1 MIALDNQHFLIGESL
16 VTRGHFPRHF
26 PRPYREPPFEEWSTT
41 ARHCHH
47 SCLQVPSWENGGPET
62 VLSTVASWE
71 IPKLNKSFIGKIIHK
86 WWIFHCHVWASG
98 WGTVPAFCCFLLGC
112 CPAGGGF
119 LGGRN
124 NVLSL
129 VSWFRHSWS
138 YVPPFFPCN
147 FHHVFNAIYA
157 RTFLCKFQYAFH
169 AMLWTFVAM
178 WMPPICSASTFQRK
192 MLRPTDFVQVFF
204 RAVERSSNGIVP
216 ISEPTITPKGQVLD
230 IK

>member
-1 MIALDNQHFLIGESL
+1 MLESFRIVFTAYSLFLA
-16 VTRGHFPRHF
+16 VP
-26 PRPYREPPFEEWSTT
+26 T
-41 ARHCHH
+41 ARF
-47 SCLQVPSWENGGPET
+47 S
-62 VLSTVASWE
+62 LSFPL
-71 IPKLNKSFIGKIIHK
+71 ILHIMQKLRTNIRRIHAT
-86 WWIFHCHVWASG
+86 IMVG
-98 WGTVPAFCCFLLGC
+98 V
-112 CPAGGGF
+112 GGF
-119 LGGRN
+119 SGRN

>member
-1 MIALDNQHFLIGESL
+1 MGCVVGRRLVEGRVFLWFFMHVRVISYCFYSVFSVSRCANSPFFTHFLL
-16 VTRGHFPRHF
+16 FCT
-26 PRPYREPPFEEWSTT
+26 
-41 ARHCHH
+41 
-47 SCLQVPSWENGGPET
+47 SCRSCALIYVEFMQRSW
-62 VLSTVASWE
+62 W
-71 IPKLNKSFIGKIIHK
+71 
-86 WWIFHCHVWASG
+86 G
-98 WGTVPAFCCFLLGC
+98 WG
-112 CPAGGGF
+112 GF
-119 LGGRN
+119 SGRN